1 MEHIRCYAAG
11 MAAGTEALDRIV
23 VASVAVTARALASV
37 APELTFLQWRA
48 LALLAE
54 VPPATIGAIAD
65 RIGASSSA
73 TSRLVGRLESRK
85 LVATAP
91 DSEDR
96 RATRVTLSG
105 DGRTIVQKVL
115 DARHAILS
123 RVAIHPRDGSVLD
136 RLATDLTELD
146 QPLPPARP

>member
-1 MEHIRCYAAG
+1 MTG
-11 MAAGTEALDRIV
+11 GTEALDRIV
-23 VASVAVTARALASV
+23 VASVAVTARALAAV

-91 DSEDR
+91 DQEDR
-96 RATRVTLSG
+96 RATRVSLTA
-105 DGRTIVQKVL
+105 DGATIVRKVL
-115 DARHAILS
+115 TARRAILAQ
-123 RVAIHPRDGSVLD
+123 VTIHPRDGVVLD
-136 RLATDLTELD
+136 RLATDLSELD
-146 QPLPPARP
+146 LRPR